1 MGHGGQ
7 AVIISEIEKM
17 GSSRYFEIGADY
29 QGEIITWLDRYLE
42 PAPVIMKY
50 VAFEITDELLLKKI
64 LTSGKR
70 KQAVWE
76 VDTFF
81 APFPVQEKKG
91 ERPYFPK
98 TFLILD
104 SKTGLILGHEMV
116 KDISE
121 EGYHCIQCLTDL
133 MVDSKIPSRILV
145 ERDETYHLNKMMFVI
160 KLNYFTWK
168 KSMQLAHNS
177 PCQRGYVQAGT
188 G

>member
-1 MGHGGQ
+1 
-7 AVIISEIEKM
+7 
-17 GSSRYFEIGADY
+17 
-29 QGEIITWLDRYLE
+29 
-42 PAPVIMKY
+42 MKY

-145 ERDETYHLNKMMFVI
+145 ERDETYHLI
-160 KLNYFTWK
+160 KDVCHQLNI
-168 KSMQLAHNS
+168 SLERVEQLATIPQVREDMFS
-177 PCQRGYVQAGT
+177 RGW
-188 G
+188 